1 MNSLR
6 YSQYSWK
13 HEINTGSALHCNLSD
28 HLSKEQ
34 YIKLI
39 DFAIKE
45 GTNYFTFNIPNTK
58 CNKCGHIVKQP
69 FTVCPKCNSE
79 DVTQYTRIIGYMRPI
94 SAFAEDRKVEA
105 GMRIYS
111 KEV

>member
-1 MNSLR
+1 M
-6 YSQYSWK
+6 
-13 HEINTGSALHCNLSD
+13 GSALHCNLSD

-58 CNKCGHIVKQP
+58 CNKCEHIVKQP
-69 FTVCPKCNSE
+69 FTVCPKCNSK

-94 SAFAEDRKVEA
+94 SAFAEDRKIEA

-111 KEV
+111 KGV